1 LKSENVAI
9 VNEAQQNPRNLAKW
23 LYENQGE
30 MRFGSENRLFLVL
43 IDTNAF
49 SSSWKLK
56 RNLDLLTPTINT
68 FLDAFSLKQI
78 SDLKMNFNY
87 PGKPQ
92 TFSAL
97 TDVIFVVK

>member
-1 LKSENVAI
+1 MAI
-9 VNEAQQNPRNLAKW
+9 VNEAQQNPKNLAKW

-43 IDTNAF
+43 IDTNDF

-56 RNLDLLTPTINT
+56 RNLDLLIPTINT
-68 FLDAFSLKQI
+68 FLEAFSSKEI
-78 SDLKMNFNY
+78 SDLKMDFNY